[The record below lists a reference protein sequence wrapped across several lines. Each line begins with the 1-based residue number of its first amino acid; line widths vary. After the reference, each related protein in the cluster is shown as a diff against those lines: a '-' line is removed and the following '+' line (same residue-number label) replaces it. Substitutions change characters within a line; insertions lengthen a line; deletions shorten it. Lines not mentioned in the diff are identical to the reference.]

1 MIKELLAAF
10 YFQADSAFVGYGL
23 APLPLEAGE
32 MLPAPSRAA
41 LDDGAG
47 IGADLSHGGAGGF
60 GRGIYAGTEQPGLP
74 DKLMRDVRGEAGR
87 RSRQSVGYHGSESL
101 VSLVTTGN
109 CRFYANSANSFHSQP
124 AFGAKANYRHKSG
137 MICGYTLSTAGLK
150 VAVRSSNWHH
160 PLHQPSR

>member
-101 VSLVTTGN
+101 VSLVTTAVSM
-109 CRFYANSANSFHSQP
+109 RIRP
-124 AFGAKANYRHKSG
+124 
-137 MICGYTLSTAGLK
+137 TLST
-150 VAVRSSNWHH
+150 RSR
-160 PLHQPSR
+160 PLAQKQITAISLA